1 MGSGSPAP
9 SSALLASTMRVNG
22 LQASGVRSIMFTKP
36 GYQLLGLARSRAS
49 NKSVTVRACIIARG
63 RERVAQEP
71 HGPSHPSRRRAS
83 STRRTNAPPALG
95 TRDSAAAWR
104 ITPACLVVLVD
115 FTCTW
120 CPNTPGNLLD
130 TGCGQWF
137 S

>member
-22 LQASGVRSIMFTKP
+22 LQASGVRSIMFMKP

-71 HGPSHPSRRRAS
+71 HGPLAPQPSACVQHEEDERAPGARRPRFSRRLAHHAGMPGRPRRLYVHVVPQHAREPAGHGLRA
-83 STRRTNAPPALG
+83 
-95 TRDSAAAWR
+95 
-104 ITPACLVVLVD
+104 VV
-115 FTCTW
+115 
-120 CPNTPGNLLD
+120 
-130 TGCGQWF
+130 
-137 S
+137 